1 MVLYIDT
8 QDIDQYPGTVKRV
21 AVDQDQIVPIG
32 YEGDEQF
39 VITVGTSSYSDN
51 VARTAIQ
58 DIYVTNFVAGWCK
71 SSGFAGSGGK
81 FSLDSTHYIMKVKM
95 DATASGSD
103 GNGYYAIELDWDTS
117 ARSGALVAQDMEDK
131 IRAIP
136 DSDGWNIADAG
147 FQLAYENASVEY
159 KDGKFWIVSG
169 SIGRYYT
176 GSYRS
181 SVKVASG
188 SSNDCLATLGF
199 NLPID
204 SQTIAGY
211 TYPEAAVATTYTGN
225 QAALLIEAG
234 TGVAEGNALCI
245 TGDGVTFEYFT
256 ALAGTSDTSVAVAVS
271 GVEGYTAISGTY
283 TANAAKVQI
292 LRPQDP
298 NARPTS
304 WFNSVD
310 ELIRYGVKGIVNQ
323 IDYSS

>member
-1 MVLYIDT
+1 M
-8 QDIDQYPGTVKRV
+8 
-21 AVDQDQIVPIG
+21 
-32 YEGDEQF
+32 
-39 VITVGTSSYSDN
+39 
-51 VARTAIQ
+51 
-58 DIYVTNFVAGWCK
+58 
-71 SSGFAGSGGK
+71 
-81 FSLDSTHYIMKVKM
+81 M
-95 DATASGSD
+95 DATISGSD
-103 GNGYYAIELDWDTS
+103 QSGYYEIILDYDTS

-131 IRAIP
+131 IRAITCVT
-136 DSDGWNIADAG
+136 ADAG
-147 FQLAYENASVEY
+147 FQLAYTNASVEY
-159 KDGKFWIVSG
+159 TDGKFWIISG

-188 SSNDCLATLGF
+188 STNGCLATLGF

-211 TYPEAAVATTYTGN
+211 TYPEAAVSSTYNGDATPL
-225 QAALLIEAG
+225 AIEAG
-234 TGVAEGNALCI
+234 TGVVEGNALCI
-245 TGDGVTFEYFT
+245 TGDGVNFEYFT
-256 ALAGTSDTSVAVAVS
+256 ALSGTTDTSIAVATS
-271 GVEGYTAISGTY
+271 GGSEGYTAISGTY

>member
-1 MVLYIDT
+1 MNFSLKPTLCNRGRFYNPCSRPYYFFAFSRFTTTSTPPVNSI
-8 QDIDQYPGTVKRV
+8 ISIS
-21 AVDQDQIVPIG
+21 ASC
-32 YEGDEQF
+32 
-39 VITVGTSSYSDN
+39 TVGYLRIISPIFLSYWAMVIFLRLGFFIVCPHPSVSQN
-51 VARTAIQ
+51 KVLHQTPKPIRLLS
-58 DIYVTNFVAGWCK
+58 YVWN
-71 SSGFAGSGGK
+71 
-81 FSLDSTHYIMKVKM
+81 
-95 DATASGSD
+95 
-103 GNGYYAIELDWDTS
+103 
-117 ARSGALVAQDMEDK
+117 EDK
-131 IRAIP
+131 IRAITCVT
-136 DSDGWNIADAG
+136 ADAG
-147 FQLAYENASVEY
+147 FQLAYTNASVEY
-159 KDGKFWIVSG
+159 TDGKFWIISG

-188 SSNDCLATLGF
+188 STNGCLATLGF

-211 TYPEAAVATTYTGN
+211 TYPEAAVSSTYNGDATPL
-225 QAALLIEAG
+225 AIEAG
-234 TGVAEGNALCI
+234 TGVVEGNALCI
-245 TGDGVTFEYFT
+245 TGDGVNFEYFT
-256 ALAGTSDTSVAVAVS
+256 ALSGTTDTSIAVATS
-271 GVEGYTAISGTY
+271 GGSEGYTAISGTY